1 MISLR
6 HLLLIVLA
14 IAAVPTYA
22 EQLTPDE
29 LKFFEAKIRPV
40 LIRECYGCHSNQSG
54 NVRGGLRLDTKELML
69 IGGSSGPAIVPG
81 DLEESL
87 LFNAMVHE
95 DFVMPPKRKL
105 SGSVIADFREWIEMG
120 APDPRVNQISKVQS
134 SITTEDIDNARNTFW
149 AYQTPKKQQ
158 PPRVTDVEW
167 SATSIDRFIL
177 ADLEQAGIEPAQ
189 DAEAYRVLR
198 RLCFDLIGLPPTP
211 QQVEYFEAKWQ
222 SSPEQA
228 ITHVVDNLLRYE
240 QFGERWGRHWLDVAR
255 FAESTGREVNQTYPH
270 AWRYRDF
277 VIDSFNA
284 DKPFNQFV
292 KEQVAGDLLPA
303 KSDEQWASNLV
314 ATTFL
319 AMGPK
324 NLNERNRVQFA
335 ADQIDEQIDATTR
348 VFLGTSVACARC
360 HDHKFDAIPQTDYYA
375 LAGVFANSNT
385 YWGSPPSEFGTF
397 STAQARR
404 NSSLL
409 LLPIEDPNPYD
420 PRYTAIELADLRAEI
435 TSTIEEASQ
444 SRRDRASG
452 KIEAQD
458 AVRNRLRTANRLATL
473 STKLAVV
480 DENGN
485 PHSYCMGVQE
495 NSKPGDLRLL
505 VRGEIDQ
512 PAQTVPRGFPKV
524 LCSTPAR
531 ITDGSSGRLEFAN
544 WLGSED
550 NPLTARVMVNRIW
563 QHMVGQGIVTS
574 TENFGVTGQS
584 PSHPAL
590 LDYLAV
596 EFMESGWSVK
606 SLIREIANSRTYRM
620 STAYDEHHHE
630 YDPENA
636 LLWRANTRRL
646 DAEAIRDAMLSIS
659 AEIELDRPR
668 GSEVAEA
675 GYVRVRDGS
684 LGDPRANAREVVELA
699 KKKVMDAIQRENR
712 AAAGGNG
719 SRSNAS
725 GNSRLNNFRNG
736 LGRPSLGSR
745 DRQMNSNSRYGSQRG
760 RGNLPIGQ
768 RNGRLTM
775 EGATSSQKAM
785 FESAVRE
792 ATSQIGSGLDMEQAK
807 YRSVYLPIVR
817 DQTPRSLDVF
827 DFADA
832 SAVTG
837 VRESSNTANQALYM
851 MNNPFVI
858 RQSKG
863 FASRVKRSG
872 GNVSDQIEFMF
883 LLAYGRPPTS
893 GERRATERLVGS
905 YGGQARSLSD
915 STLSVLCQSLFASA
929 EFRYVD

>member
-303 KSDEQWASNLV
+303 K
-314 ATTFL
+314 
-319 AMGPK
+319 AMSSGP
-324 NLNERNRVQFA
+324 
-335 ADQIDEQIDATTR
+335 QILWLQ
-348 VFLGTSVACARC
+348 
-360 HDHKFDAIPQTDYYA
+360 
-375 LAGVFANSNT
+375 
-385 YWGSPPSEFGTF
+385 PS
-397 STAQARR
+397 SRWARR
-404 NSSLL
+404 
-409 LLPIEDPNPYD
+409 I
-420 PRYTAIELADLRAEI
+420 
-435 TSTIEEASQ
+435 
-444 SRRDRASG
+444 
-452 KIEAQD
+452 
-458 AVRNRLRTANRLATL
+458 
-473 STKLAVV
+473 
-480 DENGN
+480 
-485 PHSYCMGVQE
+485 
-495 NSKPGDLRLL
+495 
-505 VRGEIDQ
+505 
-512 PAQTVPRGFPKV
+512 
-524 LCSTPAR
+524 
-531 ITDGSSGRLEFAN
+531 
-544 WLGSED
+544 
-550 NPLTARVMVNRIW
+550 
-563 QHMVGQGIVTS
+563 
-574 TENFGVTGQS
+574 
-584 PSHPAL
+584 
-590 LDYLAV
+590 
-596 EFMESGWSVK
+596 
-606 SLIREIANSRTYRM
+606 
-620 STAYDEHHHE
+620 
-630 YDPENA
+630 
-636 LLWRANTRRL
+636 
-646 DAEAIRDAMLSIS
+646 
-659 AEIELDRPR
+659 
-668 GSEVAEA
+668 
-675 GYVRVRDGS
+675 
-684 LGDPRANAREVVELA
+684 
-699 KKKVMDAIQRENR
+699 
-712 AAAGGNG
+712 
-719 SRSNAS
+719 
-725 GNSRLNNFRNG
+725 
-736 LGRPSLGSR
+736 
-745 DRQMNSNSRYGSQRG
+745 
-760 RGNLPIGQ
+760 
-768 RNGRLTM
+768 
-775 EGATSSQKAM
+775 
-785 FESAVRE
+785 
-792 ATSQIGSGLDMEQAK
+792 
-807 YRSVYLPIVR
+807 
-817 DQTPRSLDVF
+817 
-827 DFADA
+827 
-832 SAVTG
+832 
-837 VRESSNTANQALYM
+837 
-851 MNNPFVI
+851 
-858 RQSKG
+858 
-863 FASRVKRSG
+863 
-872 GNVSDQIEFMF
+872 
-883 LLAYGRPPTS
+883 
-893 GERRATERLVGS
+893 
-905 YGGQARSLSD
+905 
-915 STLSVLCQSLFASA
+915 
-929 EFRYVD
+929 